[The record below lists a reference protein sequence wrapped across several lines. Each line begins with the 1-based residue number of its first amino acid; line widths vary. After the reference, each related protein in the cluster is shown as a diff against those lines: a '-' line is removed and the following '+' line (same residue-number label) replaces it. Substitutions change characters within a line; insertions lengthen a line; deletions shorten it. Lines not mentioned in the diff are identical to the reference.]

1 MFLEPVAGLL
11 KFPKVCK
18 ILGSSS
24 RYLLHLLQLQ
34 KKQPSNH
41 NLGFARKVW
50 TFLITANI
58 KYWSQFET
66 LHLPPFVEARPH
78 GWKHP
83 QSHVEAKHAGANLSV
98 DLHVHQD
105 VPADS
110 TASACFSDFSY
121 CLKLGKHDS
130 RNWNCV
136 DFFLRIRL
144 QGFWSSMGK
153 AASYLDEI
161 SHGVFELHILWHAP
175 HAVRTRHG
183 CRFTHCSS
191 TLPAPHRWLF
201 FNRSAR
207 SRIGFLRC
215 GLNTCLKPSA
225 QWQDVKLIRRIF
237 GAARSRNKIVREAW

>member
-18 ILGSSS
+18 ILGSSN

-41 NLGFARKVW
+41 NLGFARQVW
-50 TFLITANI
+50 TFVITANI
-58 KYWSQFET
+58 TYWHIEVSLRHSISHHSSKLT
-66 LHLPPFVEARPH
+66 LTDESIHNLM
-78 GWKHP
+78 WK
-83 QSHVEAKHAGANLSV
+83 QNLLEQVFLLISMCIKMF
-98 DLHVHQD
+98 LQI
-105 VPADS
+105 PRL
-110 TASACFSDFSY
+110 TCFSDFSY
-121 CLKLGKHDS
+121 CLKLGKHDC

-161 SHGVFELHILWHAP
+161 KHGVFELHILWHAP

-215 GLNTCLKPSA
+215 GLNTC
-225 QWQDVKLIRRIF
+225 
-237 GAARSRNKIVREAW
+237 